1 MTGTSTMIADGVQGA
16 NSEAKVAREIEFI
29 SGLTLNLVQKMKKN
43 ARKTDTKSKPRTND
57 EI

>member
-1 MTGTSTMIADGVQGA
+1 MIADGVQGA